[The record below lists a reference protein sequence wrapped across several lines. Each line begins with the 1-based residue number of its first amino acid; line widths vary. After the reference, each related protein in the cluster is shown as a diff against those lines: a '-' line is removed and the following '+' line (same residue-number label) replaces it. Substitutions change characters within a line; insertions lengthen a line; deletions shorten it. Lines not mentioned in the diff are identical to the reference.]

1 MLQAEATNICRRRL
15 LSAQIQVVVPRP
27 SQTWDAGAAR
37 KAAAVKPAVVR
48 PKKERLPALTG
59 LRAFAAMNIVF
70 FHFSNPKWF
79 GPFAPIVDNG
89 FTSVSFFLLLSGF
102 VLAYNY
108 SDRAQHGQLSARSF
122 WVARLSRLYP
132 VYLFALLISVG
143 MLLQEWHARPH
154 AQFAVGVALTPLL
167 LQGWSPSLS
176 TFWNTPAWT
185 MCTEAFFYLIFPLVI
200 LWKRPK
206 TPGALVGILFGLWCL
221 GMVLPA
227 LYMGLHPDGDLHPGR
242 YTDGFWMRA
251 LKFSPPPHVPSFLF
265 GIVLADLDAMIPRA
279 ARRRLL
285 FGMLGMAGIYCVLYF
300 GEHFPYPMMHDG
312 LMMPLFALAVLG
324 LAGHNLIARFF
335 GFFPFVAVGQA
346 SYCLYILHFNLWNLI
361 HDSHILDRTG
371 LARFDPWL
379 SYALLVA
386 AAVLAMIWIERP
398 AQRWIKRTFAHS

>member
-1 MLQAEATNICRRRL
+1 MGCGQGTCLEAGFTIQTGAATLNRRSI
-15 LSAQIQVVVPRP
+15 LSAQVQVVPRP
-27 SQTWDAGAAR
+27 TETWGPPRDTPA
-37 KAAAVKPAVVR
+37 KPLPFK

-59 LRAFAAMNIVF
+59 LRAFAALNIVF

-79 GPFAPIVDNG
+79 GPFAPVVDNG

-108 SDRAQHGQLSARSF
+108 SDKAQHGQLRARNF

-132 VYLFALLISVG
+132 IYLFALLISVG
-143 MLLQEWHARPH
+143 MLMDEWHARSH
-154 AQFAVGVALTPLL
+154 AQFTWGVVLTPVL

-206 TPGALVGILFGLWCL
+206 KIGALVAILLGLWCL
-221 GMVLPA
+221 GMVLPS
-227 LYMGLHPDGDLHPGR
+227 LYMGLHPDGDMHPGR

-251 LKFSPPPHVPSFLF
+251 LKFSPPPHIPSFLF
-265 GIVLADLDAMIPRA
+265 GIVLADLDALIPRG

-285 FGMLGMAGIYCVLYF
+285 LGALGMVGIYIMLYF
-300 GEHFPYPMMHDG
+300 GDHFPYAMMHDG
-312 LMMPLFALAVLG
+312 LMMPLFALAILG

-346 SYCLYILHFNLWNLI
+346 SYCLYILHFNL
-361 HDSHILDRTG
+361 
-371 LARFDPWL
+371 
-379 SYALLVA
+379 
-386 AAVLAMIWIERP
+386 
-398 AQRWIKRTFAHS
+398 